1 MSDFKPF
8 SLAVHKR
15 LTELSAHELYVTVEQ
30 LWQMPLQSKTQFDLD
45 TVAKTVNGE
54 LKAVTEESFVNT
66 RTSPV
71 KTELELK
78 MEIVKYVI
86 AAKLK
91 ENEDRASAQAR
102 MAKREKLIEILDQ
115 KQSEA
120 LLTLTPEELAAQIAA
135 LS

>member
-1 MSDFKPF
+1 MSDNIFE
-8 SLAVHKR
+8 LATKQALR
-15 LTELSAHELYVTVEQ
+15 FPSNKGDVTVEQ

-102 MAKREKLIEILDQ
+102 MAKRDKLIEILDQ

>member
-1 MSDFKPF
+1 MTDNIFE
-8 SLAVHKR
+8 LATKQALR
-15 LTELSAHELYVTVEQ
+15 FPSNKGDVTVEQ

-102 MAKREKLIEILDQ
+102 MAKRDKLIEILDQ